1 MATMMRYFHIY
12 ATTFFFP
19 LVLLFAI
26 SGLSLLFGVR
36 QDTGAKIKEW
46 VLEKSLKKE
55 ERLDFLKNFL
65 KENHIAMP
73 KKIEPREYR
82 GALVIV
88 GTPLYEINLETKDAQ
103 TKIKTIERG
112 FLGALIML
120 HKAKVGMVFKALLGI
135 FCVFLLLFYLSA
147 FLMVAFKD
155 TKRMFVS
162 VLIGSIVFFTAIYWS
177 L

>member
-1 MATMMRYFHIY
+1 MMKMMRYFHIY

-19 LVLLFAI
+19 LALLFAV
-26 SGLSLLFGVR
+26 SGFSLLFKAR
-36 QDTGAKIKEW
+36 QDTGANIKEW

-55 ERLDFLKNFL
+55 ERLDFLKDFI

-73 KKIEPREYR
+73 KKIEPREHR
-82 GALVIV
+82 GALVI
-88 GTPLYEINLETKDAQ
+88 GTPLYEINLETKGDQ

-120 HKAKVGMVFKALLGI
+120 HKAKVGIVFKALLGI

-162 VLIGSIVFFTAIYWS
+162 VLIGSIVFFGAIYWS

>member
-1 MATMMRYFHIY
+1 MTKMMRYFHIY

-19 LVLLFAI
+19 LVLLFAM
-26 SGLSLLFGVR
+26 SGFLLLFGVR
-36 QDTGAKIKEW
+36 QDTGANIKEW

-55 ERLDFLKNFL
+55 ERLDFLKDFL

-73 KKIEPREYR
+73 KKIEPRDYR
-82 GALVIV
+82 GALAI
-88 GTPLYEINLETKDAQ
+88 GTPLYEIRIETKDAQ

-120 HKAKVGMVFKALLGI
+120 HKAKVGIVFQVLLGI

-147 FLMVAFKD
+147 FLMVALKD

-162 VLIGSIVFFTAIYWS
+162 ILMGIVVFLGAIYWS

>member
-19 LVLLFAI
+19 LVLLLAV

-82 GALVIV
+82 GALVI

>member
-1 MATMMRYFHIY
+1 MTAMMRYFHIY

-19 LVLLFAI
+19 LALLFAV
-26 SGLSLLFGVR
+26 SGFSLLFKAR

-55 ERLDFLKNFL
+55 ERLDFLKDFI

-82 GALVIV
+82 GALVI
-88 GTPLYEINLETKDAQ
+88 GTPLYEINLETKGDQ

-120 HKAKVGMVFKALLGI
+120 HKAKVGIVFKVLLGI

-162 VLIGSIVFFTAIYWS
+162 VLIGSIVFFGAIYWS

>member
-1 MATMMRYFHIY
+1 MMKMMRYFHIY

-19 LVLLFAI
+19 LALLFAV
-26 SGLSLLFGVR
+26 SGLSLLLKAR
-36 QDTGAKIKEW
+36 QDTSAKIKEW

-55 ERLDFLKNFL
+55 ERLDFLKDFI

-73 KKIEPREYR
+73 KKIEPREHR
-82 GALVIV
+82 GALVI
-88 GTPLYEINLETKDAQ
+88 GTPLYEINLETKGDQ

-120 HKAKVGMVFKALLGI
+120 HKAKVGIVFQVLLGI

-147 FLMVAFKD
+147 FLMVAFQD
-155 TKRMFVS
+155 TKRMFIS
-162 VLIGSIVFFTAIYWS
+162 VLIGSVVFFGAIYWS

>member
-1 MATMMRYFHIY
+1 MSAMMRYFHIY

-19 LVLLFAI
+19 LALLFAV

-36 QDTGAKIKEW
+36 QDTSAKIKEW
-46 VLEKSLKKE
+46 VLEKPLKKE
-55 ERLDFLKNFL
+55 ERLDFLKDFL

-82 GALVIV
+82 GALVI
-88 GTPLYEINLETKDAQ
+88 GTPLYEINLETKGAQ

-112 FLGALIML
+112 FLGTLIML
-120 HKAKVGMVFKALLGI
+120 HKAKVGVVFKALLGI

-155 TKRMFVS
+155 TKRMFIS
-162 VLIGSIVFFTAIYWS
+162 VLIGFLVFFGAIYWS

>member
-1 MATMMRYFHIY
+1 MMKMMRYFHIY

-19 LVLLFAI
+19 LALLFAV
-26 SGLSLLFGVR
+26 SGLALLFKAC

-55 ERLDFLKNFL
+55 ERLDFLKDFI

-73 KKIEPREYR
+73 KKIEPREHR
-82 GALVIV
+82 GALVI
-88 GTPLYEINLETKDAQ
+88 GTPLYEINLETKGDQ

-120 HKAKVGMVFKALLGI
+120 HKAKVGIVFQALLGI

-162 VLIGSIVFFTAIYWS
+162 VLIGSVVFFGAIYWS

>member
-1 MATMMRYFHIY
+1 MSTTMRYFHIY

-19 LVLLFAI
+19 LALLFAV
-26 SGLSLLFGVR
+26 SGLSLLFKVH

-55 ERLDFLKNFL
+55 ERLDFLKDFI

-73 KKIEPREYR
+73 KKIEPREHR
-82 GALVIV
+82 GALVI
-88 GTPLYEINLETKDAQ
+88 GTPLYEINLETKGNQ

-112 FLGALIML
+112 FLGTLIML
-120 HKAKVGMVFKALLGI
+120 HKAKVGVVFKTLLGI
-135 FCVFLLLFYLSA
+135 FCVFLLLFYVSA

-155 TKRMFVS
+155 TKRMFIS
-162 VLIGSIVFFTAIYWS
+162 VLIGSIVFFGAIYWS

>member
-1 MATMMRYFHIY
+1 MRYFHIY

-19 LVLLFAI
+19 LVLLFAV
-26 SGLSLLFGVR
+26 SGFSLLLGVR

-55 ERLDFLKNFL
+55 ERLDFLKDFL

-73 KKIEPREYR
+73 KKIEPREHR
-82 GALVIV
+82 GALVI
-88 GTPLYEINLETKDAQ
+88 GTALYEINLETKDAQ

-112 FLGALIML
+112 FLGVLIML
-120 HKAKVGMVFKALLGI
+120 HKAKVGVVFKALLGI

-155 TKRMFVS
+155 TKRMFIS
-162 VLIGSIVFFTAIYWS
+162 VLIGFLVFFGAIYWS

>member
-1 MATMMRYFHIY
+1 MSAMMRYFHIY

-26 SGLSLLFGVR
+26 SGFSLLLGVR
-36 QDTGAKIKEW
+36 QDTGTKIKEW
-46 VLEKSLKKE
+46 VLEKSLKEE
-55 ERLDFLKNFL
+55 ERLDFLKDFL

-73 KKIEPREYR
+73 KKIEPREHR
-82 GALVIV
+82 GALVI
-88 GTPLYEINLETKDAQ
+88 GTPLYEINLETKGTQ

-112 FLGALIML
+112 FLGVLIML
-120 HKAKVGMVFKALLGI
+120 HKAKVGVVFKVLLGI

-155 TKRMFVS
+155 TKRMLIS
-162 VLIGSIVFFTAIYWS
+162 VLIGFLVFFGAIYWS

>member
-1 MATMMRYFHIY
+1 MTAMMRYFHIY

-36 QDTGAKIKEW
+36 QDTGANIKEW

-55 ERLDFLKNFL
+55 ERLDFLKDFI
-65 KENHIAMP
+65 KENHIATP
-73 KKIEPREYR
+73 KKIEPREHR
-82 GALVIV
+82 GALII
-88 GTPLYEINLETKDAQ
+88 GTPLYEINLETKGDQ

-120 HKAKVGMVFKALLGI
+120 HKAKVGIVFKVLLGI

-162 VLIGSIVFFTAIYWS
+162 VLIGSIVFFGAIYWS

>member
-1 MATMMRYFHIY
+1 MTAMMRYFHIY

-19 LVLLFAI
+19 LALLFAI
-26 SGLSLLFGVR
+26 SGLSLLFKVH
-36 QDTGAKIKEW
+36 QDTGATIKEW

-55 ERLDFLKNFL
+55 ERLDFLKDFI

-73 KKIEPREYR
+73 KKIEPREHR
-82 GALVIV
+82 GALII
-88 GTPLYEINLETKDAQ
+88 GTPLYEINLETKGDQ

-112 FLGALIML
+112 FLGTLIML
-120 HKAKVGMVFKALLGI
+120 HKAKVGIVFQVLLGI

-155 TKRMFVS
+155 TKRMFIS
-162 VLIGSIVFFTAIYWS
+162 VLIGSIVFFGAIYWS

>member
-1 MATMMRYFHIY
+1 MSAMMRYFHIY

-19 LVLLFAI
+19 LALLFAI
-26 SGLSLLFGVR
+26 SGLSLLLGVR

-55 ERLDFLKNFL
+55 ERLDFLKDFL

-82 GALVIV
+82 GALVI
-88 GTPLYEINLETKDAQ
+88 GTPLYEINLETKGAQ

-120 HKAKVGMVFKALLGI
+120 HKAKVGVVFKVLLGI
-135 FCVFLLLFYLSA
+135 FCVFLLLFYVSA

-155 TKRMFVS
+155 TKRMFIS
-162 VLIGSIVFFTAIYWS
+162 VLIGGVVFSGAIYWS

>member
-1 MATMMRYFHIY
+1 MMKMMRYFHIY

-19 LVLLFAI
+19 LALLFAV
-26 SGLSLLFGVR
+26 SGLSLLFKAH
-36 QDTGAKIKEW
+36 QDTGANIKEW

-55 ERLDFLKNFL
+55 ERLDFLKDFI

-73 KKIEPREYR
+73 KKIEPREHR
-82 GALVIV
+82 GALVI
-88 GTPLYEINLETKDAQ
+88 GTPLYEINLETKGDQ

-112 FLGALIML
+112 FLGTLIML
-120 HKAKVGMVFKALLGI
+120 HKAKVGIVFQALLGI

-162 VLIGSIVFFTAIYWS
+162 VLIGSVVFFGAIYWS

>member
-26 SGLSLLFGVR
+26 SGLSLLFKVH
-36 QDTGAKIKEW
+36 QDTGANIKEW

-55 ERLDFLKNFL
+55 ERLDFLKDFI

-73 KKIEPREYR
+73 KRIEPREHR
-82 GALVIV
+82 GALVI
-88 GTPLYEINLETKDAQ
+88 GTPLYEINLETKGDQ

-120 HKAKVGMVFKALLGI
+120 HKAKVGVVFKVLLGI
-135 FCVFLLLFYLSA
+135 FCVFLLLFYVSA

-155 TKRMFVS
+155 TKRMFIS
-162 VLIGSIVFFTAIYWS
+162 VLIGSIVFFGAIYWS

>member
-1 MATMMRYFHIY
+1 MMKMMRYFHIY

-19 LVLLFAI
+19 LALLFAV
-26 SGLSLLFGVR
+26 SGFSLLFKAR

-55 ERLDFLKNFL
+55 ERLDFLKDFI

-73 KKIEPREYR
+73 KKIEPREHR
-82 GALVIV
+82 GALVI
-88 GTPLYEINLETKDAQ
+88 GTPLYEINLETKGDQ

-120 HKAKVGMVFKALLGI
+120 HKAKVGIVFKALLGI

-162 VLIGSIVFFTAIYWS
+162 VLIGSIVFFGAIYWS

>member
-1 MATMMRYFHIY
+1 MTAMMRYFHIY

-19 LVLLFAI
+19 LALLFAV
-26 SGLSLLFGVR
+26 SGFSLLFKAR
-36 QDTGAKIKEW
+36 QDTGANIKEW

-55 ERLDFLKNFL
+55 ERLDFLKDFI

-73 KKIEPREYR
+73 KKIEPREHR
-82 GALVIV
+82 GALVI
-88 GTPLYEINLETKDAQ
+88 GTPLYEINLETKGSQ

-120 HKAKVGMVFKALLGI
+120 HKAKVGIVFKVLLGI

-155 TKRMFVS
+155 TKRMFIS
-162 VLIGSIVFFTAIYWS
+162 VLIGSIVFFGAIYWS

>member
-1 MATMMRYFHIY
+1 MTAMMRYFHIY

-19 LVLLFAI
+19 LVLLFAV
-26 SGLSLLFGVR
+26 SGLALLFGAR
-36 QDTGAKIKEW
+36 QDTGANIKEW

-55 ERLDFLKNFL
+55 ERLDFLKDFI
-65 KENHIAMP
+65 KENRIAMP
-73 KKIEPREYR
+73 KKIEPREHR
-82 GALVIV
+82 GALVI
-88 GTPLYEINLETKDAQ
+88 GTPLYEINLETKNTQ

-120 HKAKVGMVFKALLGI
+120 HKAKVGIVFKVLLGI
-135 FCVFLLLFYLSA
+135 FCVFLLLFYLST

-162 VLIGSIVFFTAIYWS
+162 VLIGSVVFFGAIYWS

>member
-1 MATMMRYFHIY
+1 MTAMMRYLHIY

-19 LVLLFAI
+19 LVLLFAV
-26 SGLSLLFGVR
+26 SGLALLFGAR
-36 QDTGAKIKEW
+36 QDTGANIKEW

-55 ERLDFLKNFL
+55 ERLDFLKGFI
-65 KENHIAMP
+65 KENRIAMP
-73 KKIEPREYR
+73 KKIEPREHR
-82 GALVIV
+82 GALVI
-88 GTPLYEINLETKDAQ
+88 GTPLYEINLETKGAQ

-112 FLGALIML
+112 FLGVLIML
-120 HKAKVGMVFKALLGI
+120 HKAKVGIVFKALLGI

-162 VLIGSIVFFTAIYWS
+162 VLIGSVVFFGAIYWS

>member
-1 MATMMRYFHIY
+1 MTAMMRYFHIY

-19 LVLLFAI
+19 LVLLFAV

-55 ERLDFLKNFL
+55 ERLDFLKDFI

-73 KKIEPREYR
+73 KKIEPREHR
-82 GALVIV
+82 GALII
-88 GTPLYEINLETKDAQ
+88 GTPLYEINLETKGDQ

-112 FLGALIML
+112 FLGVLIML
-120 HKAKVGMVFKALLGI
+120 HKAKVGIVFKALLGI

-162 VLIGSIVFFTAIYWS
+162 VLIGSIVFFGAIYWS

>member
-1 MATMMRYFHIY
+1 MTAMMRYFHIY

-19 LVLLFAI
+19 LALLFAV
-26 SGLSLLFGVR
+26 SGFSLLFGVR
-36 QDTGAKIKEW
+36 QDTGANIKEW

-55 ERLDFLKNFL
+55 ERLDFLKDFI
-65 KENHIAMP
+65 KENHIATP
-73 KKIEPREYR
+73 KKIEPREHR
-82 GALVIV
+82 GALII
-88 GTPLYEINLETKDAQ
+88 GTPLYEINLETKGDQ

-120 HKAKVGMVFKALLGI
+120 HKAKVGIVFQALLGI

-155 TKRMFVS
+155 TKRMFIS
-162 VLIGSIVFFTAIYWS
+162 VLIGSIVFFGAIYWS

>member
-1 MATMMRYFHIY
+1 MTAMMRYFHIY

-19 LVLLFAI
+19 LALLFAV
-26 SGLSLLFGVR
+26 SGLSLLFKVH
-36 QDTGAKIKEW
+36 QDTGATIKEW

-55 ERLDFLKNFL
+55 ERLDFLKDFI

-73 KKIEPREYR
+73 KKIEPREHR
-82 GALVIV
+82 GALII
-88 GTPLYEINLETKDAQ
+88 GTPLYEINLETKGAQ
-103 TKIKTIERG
+103 IKIKTIERG

-120 HKAKVGMVFKALLGI
+120 HKAKVGVVFKVLLGI

-155 TKRMFVS
+155 TKRMFIS
-162 VLIGSIVFFTAIYWS
+162 VLIGSIIFFGAIYWS

>member
-1 MATMMRYFHIY
+1 MRYFHIY

-19 LVLLFAI
+19 LALLFAV
-26 SGLSLLFGVR
+26 SGFSLLLGVR
-36 QDTGAKIKEW
+36 QDTGAKTKEW

-55 ERLDFLKNFL
+55 ERLDFLKDFL

-82 GALVIV
+82 GALVI
-88 GTPLYEINLETKDAQ
+88 GTPLYEISLETKDAQ

-112 FLGALIML
+112 FLGVLIML
-120 HKAKVGMVFKALLGI
+120 HKAKVGVVFKVLLGI

-155 TKRMFVS
+155 TKRMFIS
-162 VLIGSIVFFTAIYWS
+162 VLIGFLVFFGAIYWS

>member
-1 MATMMRYFHIY
+1 MSAMMRYFHIY

-19 LVLLFAI
+19 LVLLFAV
-26 SGLSLLFGVR
+26 SGLSLLFGAR
-36 QDTGAKIKEW
+36 QDTGANIKEW

-55 ERLDFLKNFL
+55 ERLDFLKDFI

-73 KKIEPREYR
+73 KKIEPREHR
-82 GALVIV
+82 GALII
-88 GTPLYEINLETKDAQ
+88 GTPLYEINLETKGDQ

-120 HKAKVGMVFKALLGI
+120 HKAKVGIVFKVLLGI

-162 VLIGSIVFFTAIYWS
+162 VLIGSIVFFGAIYWS

>member
-1 MATMMRYFHIY
+1 MTAMMRYFHIY

-19 LVLLFAI
+19 LALLFAV
-26 SGLSLLFGVR
+26 SGLSLLFKVH
-36 QDTGAKIKEW
+36 QDTGATIKEW

-55 ERLDFLKNFL
+55 ERLDFLKDFL

-73 KKIEPREYR
+73 KKIEPREHR
-82 GALVIV
+82 GALVI
-88 GTPLYEINLETKDAQ
+88 GTALYEINLETQGAQ

-112 FLGALIML
+112 FLGVLIML
-120 HKAKVGMVFKALLGI
+120 HKAKVGVVFKALLGI
-135 FCVFLLLFYLSA
+135 FCVFLLLFYVSA

-155 TKRMFVS
+155 TKRMFIS
-162 VLIGSIVFFTAIYWS
+162 VLIGFLVFFGAIYWS

>member
-1 MATMMRYFHIY
+1 
-12 ATTFFFP
+12 
-19 LVLLFAI
+19 
-26 SGLSLLFGVR
+26 
-36 QDTGAKIKEW
+36 
-46 VLEKSLKKE
+46 
-55 ERLDFLKNFL
+55 RLDFLKDFI

-73 KKIEPREYR
+73 KKIEPREHR
-82 GALVIV
+82 GALII
-88 GTPLYEINLETKDAQ
+88 GTPLYEINLETKGDQ

-120 HKAKVGMVFKALLGI
+120 HKAKVGIVFQVLLGI

-155 TKRMFVS
+155 TKRMFIS
-162 VLIGSIVFFTAIYWS
+162 VLIGSIVFFRAIYWS

>member
-1 MATMMRYFHIY
+1 MSTMMRYFHIY

-19 LVLLFAI
+19 LVLLFAV
-26 SGLSLLFGVR
+26 SGLSLLFGVC

-55 ERLDFLKNFL
+55 ERLDFLKDFL
-65 KENHIAMP
+65 KENHVAMP
-73 KKIEPREYR
+73 KKIEPREYK
-82 GALVIV
+82 GALVI
-88 GTPLYEINLETKDAQ
+88 GTPSYEINLETQGAQ
-103 TKIKTIERG
+103 TKIKTTERG

-120 HKAKVGMVFKALLGI
+120 HKAKVGMVFKVLLGI

-162 VLIGSIVFFTAIYWS
+162 VLIGSVVFFTAIYWS

>member
-1 MATMMRYFHIY
+1 MTAMMRYFHIY

-19 LVLLFAI
+19 LALLFAV
-26 SGLSLLFGVR
+26 SGLSLLFGVH

-55 ERLDFLKNFL
+55 ERLDFLKDFI

-73 KKIEPREYR
+73 KKIEPREHR
-82 GALVIV
+82 GALVI
-88 GTPLYEINLETKDAQ
+88 GTPLYEINLETKGDQ

-112 FLGALIML
+112 FLGALIIL
-120 HKAKVGMVFKALLGI
+120 HKAKVGIVFKVLLGI

-147 FLMVAFKD
+147 FLMVAFKN

-162 VLIGSIVFFTAIYWS
+162 VLIGSIVFFGAIYWS

>member
-1 MATMMRYFHIY
+1 MTAMMRYFHIY

-19 LVLLFAI
+19 LALLFAV
-26 SGLSLLFGVR
+26 SGLSLLFGVH

-55 ERLDFLKNFL
+55 ERLDFLKDFI

-73 KKIEPREYR
+73 KKIEPREHR
-82 GALVIV
+82 GALVI
-88 GTPLYEINLETKDAQ
+88 GTPLYEINLETKGDQ

-112 FLGALIML
+112 FLGALIIL
-120 HKAKVGMVFKALLGI
+120 HKAKVGIVFKVLLGI

-147 FLMVAFKD
+147 FLMVAFKN

-162 VLIGSIVFFTAIYWS
+162 VLIGSVVFFGAIYWS

>member
-1 MATMMRYFHIY
+1 MTATMRYFHIY

-26 SGLSLLFGVR
+26 SGLLLLFGVR
-36 QDTGAKIKEW
+36 QDTGATIKEW

-55 ERLDFLKNFL
+55 ERLDFLKDFI

-73 KKIEPREYR
+73 KKIEPREHR
-82 GALVIV
+82 GALVI
-88 GTPLYEINLETKDAQ
+88 GTPLYEINLETKGDQ

-120 HKAKVGMVFKALLGI
+120 HKAKVGVVFKALLGI
-135 FCVFLLLFYLSA
+135 FCVFLLLFYVSA

-155 TKRMFVS
+155 TKRMFIS
-162 VLIGSIVFFTAIYWS
+162 VLIGCVVFFGAIYWS

>member
-1 MATMMRYFHIY
+1 MTAMMRYFHIY

-19 LVLLFAI
+19 LALLFAV

-36 QDTGAKIKEW
+36 QDTGANTKEW

-55 ERLDFLKNFL
+55 ERLDFLKDFL

-82 GALVIV
+82 GALVI
-88 GTPLYEINLETKDAQ
+88 GTPLYEINLETKGAQ

-120 HKAKVGMVFKALLGI
+120 HKAKVGVVFKVLLGI

-155 TKRMFVS
+155 TKRMFIS
-162 VLIGSIVFFTAIYWS
+162 VLIGFLVFFGAIYWS

>member
-1 MATMMRYFHIY
+1 MTTMMRYFHIY

-19 LVLLFAI
+19 LVLLFAV

-36 QDTGAKIKEW
+36 QDTGANIKEW

-55 ERLDFLKNFL
+55 ERLDFLKDFI
-65 KENHIAMP
+65 KENHIATP
-73 KKIEPREYR
+73 KKIEPREHR
-82 GALVIV
+82 GALII
-88 GTPLYEINLETKDAQ
+88 GTPLYEINLETKGDQ

-120 HKAKVGMVFKALLGI
+120 HKAKVGIVFKALLGI

-162 VLIGSIVFFTAIYWS
+162 VLIGSVVFFGAIYWS

>member
-1 MATMMRYFHIY
+1 MVAMMRYFHIY

-19 LVLLFAI
+19 LVFLFAV

-55 ERLDFLKNFL
+55 ERLDFLKDFI

-73 KKIEPREYR
+73 KKIEPREHR
-82 GALVIV
+82 GALII
-88 GTPLYEINLETKDAQ
+88 GTPLYEINLETKGAQ

-120 HKAKVGMVFKALLGI
+120 HKAKVGVVFKVLLGI
-135 FCVFLLLFYLSA
+135 FCVFLLLFYVSA

-155 TKRMFVS
+155 TKRMFIS
-162 VLIGSIVFFTAIYWS
+162 VLIGFVVFFGAIYWS

>member
-1 MATMMRYFHIY
+1 MSAMMRYFHIY

-19 LVLLFAI
+19 LVLLFAV
-26 SGLSLLFGVR
+26 SGLSLLFGAR
-36 QDTGAKIKEW
+36 QDTGANIKEW

-55 ERLDFLKNFL
+55 ERLDFLKDFI

-73 KKIEPREYR
+73 KKIEPREHR
-82 GALVIV
+82 GALII
-88 GTPLYEINLETKDAQ
+88 GTPLYEINLETKGDQ

-120 HKAKVGMVFKALLGI
+120 HKAKVGIVFKVLLGI
-135 FCVFLLLFYLSA
+135 FCVFLLLFYVSA

-162 VLIGSIVFFTAIYWS
+162 VLIGSIVFFGAIYWS

>member
-1 MATMMRYFHIY
+1 MRYFHIY

-19 LVLLFAI
+19 LALLFAV
-26 SGLSLLFGVR
+26 SGFSLLLGVR
-36 QDTGAKIKEW
+36 QDTGAKTKEW
-46 VLEKSLKKE
+46 VLEKPLKKE
-55 ERLDFLKNFL
+55 ERLDFLKDFL

-73 KKIEPREYR
+73 KKIEPREHR
-82 GALVIV
+82 GALVI
-88 GTPLYEINLETKDAQ
+88 GTALYEINLETQGAQ

-112 FLGALIML
+112 FLGAFIML
-120 HKAKVGMVFKALLGI
+120 HKAKVGVVFKVLLGI

-155 TKRMFVS
+155 TKRMFIS
-162 VLIGSIVFFTAIYWS
+162 VLIGFLVFFGAIYWS